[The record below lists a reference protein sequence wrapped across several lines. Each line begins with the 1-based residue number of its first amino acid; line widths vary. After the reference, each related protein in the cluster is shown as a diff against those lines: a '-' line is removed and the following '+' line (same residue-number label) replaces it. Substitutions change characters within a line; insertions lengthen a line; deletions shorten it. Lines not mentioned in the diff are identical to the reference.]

1 MCEKLQWKRS
11 HIAHQKD
18 TVDKD
23 HLIVTHIDGFEKY
36 YSCDQRITLKRKM
49 FDLKFFFR
57 EFILL

>member
-23 HLIVTHIDGFEKY
+23 LLIVTHIDGFEKY
-36 YSCDQRITLKRKM
+36 YSCDQRITLVNL
-49 FDLKFFFR
+49 FYCEDFT
-57 EFILL
+57 LLVF